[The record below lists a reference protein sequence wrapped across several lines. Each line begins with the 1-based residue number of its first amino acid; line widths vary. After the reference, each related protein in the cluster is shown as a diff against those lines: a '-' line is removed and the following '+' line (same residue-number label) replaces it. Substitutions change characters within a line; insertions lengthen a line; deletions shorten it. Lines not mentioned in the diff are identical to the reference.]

1 MRESILKN
9 QETKTIRTNRAEVE
23 QEKMSFIGPVIPGQ
37 LSQNQ
42 DCEDSGCDDD
52 GSDDDFGPRLPSV
65 PCRGPAPGPAP
76 GRGPPAPET
85 ANDSDSDDEDFG
97 PSLPPHLARAGQS
110 SQQQQDDSSDDE
122 FIGPKITEQTTE
134 SNKEDVARELE
145 LRALKMRDKL
155 EGKDKPEVARE
166 SWMLELPEEKANRFG
181 LGARQF
187 SRKGVSERGG
197 DRSAWT
203 DSPAD
208 KERKLREGDGPEDQE
223 FDNQSAAVR
232 LRDENMQRVSN
243 DLKKKRGTDSLME
256 AHEKKLKKEKKEEK
270 ESGKIAGRRPFDR
283 DIDLKAN
290 QFDEAMKKN
299 MLKAAAKIDNRFSS
313 GSQKFL

>member
-1 MRESILKN
+1 
-9 QETKTIRTNRAEVE
+9 
-23 QEKMSFIGPVIPGQ
+23 MSFIGPVIPQQ
-37 LSQNQ
+37 LSENQ

-52 GSDDDFGPRLPSV
+52 GSDEDFGPRLPSV
-65 PCRGPAPGPAP
+65 PCRGPAPAS
-76 GRGPPAPET
+76 GPPAPET

-97 PSLPPHLARAGQS
+97 PSLPPQLAQTHQS

-134 SNKEDVARELE
+134 SNKEDIAREVE

-155 EGKDKPEVARE
+155 EGKDQPEVARE

-203 DSPAD
+203 DSPAE
-208 KERKLREGDGPEDQE
+208 KERKLREGDNPEEEE

-290 QFDEAMKKN
+290 QFDEAVKKN

>member
-1 MRESILKN
+1 
-9 QETKTIRTNRAEVE
+9 
-23 QEKMSFIGPVIPGQ
+23 MSFIGPVIPSQ
-37 LSQNQ
+37 LSENQ

-52 GSDDDFGPRLPSV
+52 ASDEDFGPRLPSV
-65 PCRGPAPGPAP
+65 PCRGPAPAT
-76 GRGPPAPET
+76 GPPAPET

-97 PSLPPHLARAGQS
+97 PSLPPHLAQTQQS

-122 FIGPKITEQTTE
+122 FIGPRITEQTTE
-134 SNKEDVARELE
+134 SNKEDIARELE
-145 LRALKMRDKL
+145 RRALKMRDKL
-155 EGKDKPEVARE
+155 DGKDKPEVARE

-208 KERKLREGDGPEDQE
+208 KERKLRQGDVVEPDE

-232 LRDENMQRVSN
+232 LRDENMERVSN
-243 DLKKKRGTDSLME
+243 DLKKKRGTDSLMD

-270 ESGKIAGRRPFDR
+270 ESGKVAGRRPFDR

>member
-1 MRESILKN
+1 
-9 QETKTIRTNRAEVE
+9 
-23 QEKMSFIGPVIPGQ
+23 MSFIGPVIPSQ
-37 LSQNQ
+37 LSENQ

-65 PCRGPAPGPAP
+65 PCRGPAPAS
-76 GRGPPAPET
+76 GPPAPET
-85 ANDSDSDDEDFG
+85 ANDSDSDEEDFG
-97 PSLPPHLARAGQS
+97 PSLPPHLAQTQQS

-134 SNKEDVARELE
+134 SNKEDIAREVE

-155 EGKDKPEVARE
+155 DGKDKAEVVRE

-208 KERKLREGDGPEDQE
+208 KERKLRGEAETGEQEE

-232 LRDENMQRVSN
+232 LRDQNMERVSN

-256 AHEKKLKKEKKEEK
+256 AHERKLKKEKKEEK